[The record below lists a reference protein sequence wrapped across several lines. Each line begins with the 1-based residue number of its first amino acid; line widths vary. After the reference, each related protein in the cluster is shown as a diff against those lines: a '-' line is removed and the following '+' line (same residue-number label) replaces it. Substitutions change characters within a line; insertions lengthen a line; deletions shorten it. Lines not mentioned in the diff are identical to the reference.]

1 MFCSVLGVGVSISV
15 KRPSSYLPFCSCAA
29 CYKNRENK
37 VDKIIF
43 GGFLLSIRIQPVCL
57 SNITAFLK
65 ST

>member
-1 MFCSVLGVGVSISV
+1 MSISI

-29 CYKNRENK
+29 CYKNKENK
-37 VDKIIF
+37 VDKIIL
-43 GGFLLSIRIQPVCL
+43 GGFLPSIRIQPVCL